1 MQLRMMNMNMD
12 ILKGKMLEIKGTVK
26 EKWGK
31 LNNNEFFEIEG
42 RGEKLFGLLQKK
54 YGYIGDKAKLEYRD
68 SVELA
73 KIVSNIRAIR
83 PKTDVIAIAFISRYG
98 RPLLPKN
105 QESQIAK
112 NEQTYRNS
120 IDRYSYSRLSRRN
133 THMASQ

>member
-1 MQLRMMNMNMD
+1 MQLRMMNMNID

-31 LNNNEFFEIEG
+31 LNNNDFIEIEG
-42 RGEKLFGLLQKK
+42 RGERLFGLLQKK
-54 YGYIGDKAKLEYRD
+54 YGYISDKAELEYRD

-105 QESQIAK
+105 QERQIAK
-112 NEQTYRNS
+112 NEQTYGNP
-120 IDRYSYSRLSRRN
+120 IDRYSRLSRRN
-133 THMASQ
+133 THLASQ

>member
-1 MQLRMMNMNMD
+1 MNID

-42 RGEKLFGLLQKK
+42 RGEKLFGLLQNK
-54 YGYIGDKAKLEYRD
+54 YGYISDKAELEYRD

-73 KIVSNIRAIR
+73 KIVSDIRAIR

-105 QESQIAK
+105 RESQIAK
-112 NEQTYRNS
+112 NEQTSGNL

-133 THMASQ
+133 TDMASQ